1 MILVVFDVTNPDSFE
16 QLKHWIEEVKNNS
29 QKNSRIIIIGN
40 KIDLLDDR
48 ADKDKGEEVSY
59 KEAETYA
66 KSIGA

>member
-1 MILVVFDVTNPDSFE
+1 VILVVFDVTNPDSFE
-16 QLKHWIEEVKNNS
+16 QIKHWIEEVKNNS

-48 ADKDKGEEVSY
+48 QDKGSLGEVNY
-59 KEAETYA
+59 RDAEAYA

>member
-1 MILVVFDVTNPDSFE
+1 VILVVFDVTDPDSFE

-48 ADKDKGEEVSY
+48 ADKDKIGEVSY
-59 KEAETYA
+59 KEAEAYA

>member
-1 MILVVFDVTNPDSFE
+1 VILVVFDVTDPDSFE

-48 ADKDKGEEVSY
+48 ADKDKIEEVSY
-59 KEAETYA
+59 KEAEAYA

>member
-1 MILVVFDVTNPDSFE
+1 MILVVFDVTDPDSFE

-48 ADKDKGEEVSY
+48 ADKDKIEEVSY
-59 KEAETYA
+59 KEAEAYA